1 MIVDIHTH
9 VGTVPEHIGER
20 FVAQAREAWADV
32 QLGGTLDEHYAGALD
47 GVDRAV
53 VLAFDAPA
61 AAFVVPNDYVA
72 EYVAGDP
79 ERLVGF
85 GSVDPSSPTAVD
97 ELERMQAHLGL
108 VGCKLGPIY
117 QGVDPLG
124 PEFLRVC
131 EALERLQL
139 PMLIHQGTTFARS
152 GSLLWARPIL
162 LDDIALRH
170 PELRIVIAHMGHP
183 WFEEAIAVVRRH
195 RHVYADVSAL
205 VSRRWLLYNALV
217 QAVEYRVDHKLLFG
231 TDFPFFTAR
240 ETIEGLRSVTGEA
253 FGPHLPVVEP
263 EVVEEIIR
271 RPSLDLL
278 GIGR

>member
-9 VGTVPEHIGER
+9 VGTVPEHIHDR
-20 FVAQAREAWADV
+20 FVAQAREAWAEV

-61 AAFVVPNDYVA
+61 AGFVVPNDYVA
-72 EYVAGDP
+72 EYVARDP

-97 ELERMQAHLGL
+97 ELERMRDDLGL

-131 EALERLQL
+131 EALERLEL
-139 PMLIHQGTTFARS
+139 PLLIHQGTTFTRS
-152 GSLLWARPIL
+152 GSLRWARPIL
-162 LDDIALRH
+162 LDDVALRH

-183 WFEEAIAVVRRH
+183 WFEETIAVVRRH
-195 RHVYADVSAL
+195 PHVYADVSAL
-205 VSRRWLLYNALV
+205 GSRRWLLYNALV

-240 ETIEGLRSVTGEA
+240 ETIDGLRSVTGEA
-253 FGPHLPVVEP
+253 FGPGLPVVDP
-263 EVVEEIIR
+263 DVVEAIVR
-271 RPSLDLL
+271 RPSLALL
-278 GIGR
+278 GIDG

>member
-9 VGTVPEHIGER
+9 VGTVPEHIHDR
-20 FVAQAREAWADV
+20 FVAQAREAWAEV

-61 AAFVVPNDYVA
+61 AGFVVPNDYVA
-72 EYVAGDP
+72 EYVARDP

-97 ELERMQAHLGL
+97 ELERMRDDLGL

-131 EALERLQL
+131 EALERLEL
-139 PMLIHQGTTFARS
+139 PLLIHQGTTFARS
-152 GSLLWARPIL
+152 GSLRWARPIL
-162 LDDIALRH
+162 LDDVALRH

-183 WFEEAIAVVRRH
+183 WFEETIAVVRRH
-195 RHVYADVSAL
+195 PHVYADVSAL
-205 VSRRWLLYNALV
+205 GSRRWLLYNALV

-240 ETIEGLRSVTGEA
+240 ETIDGLRSVTGEA
-253 FGPHLPVVEP
+253 FGPGLPVVDP
-263 EVVEEIIR
+263 DVVEAIVR
-271 RPSLDLL
+271 RPSLALL
-278 GIGR
+278 GIDG